1 MLTHSFTRILLASM
15 PPEVDNKRLQL
26 RRSTK
31 YADGRRLF
39 ADGLTT
45 GWQLRQL
52 VAAAFTVTG
61 VAVNLTTNALPR
73 LIQTAENH
81 LLLDQQSRR
90 QVVNESLVLLLDA
103 RAWTPIHLLCHTAR
117 RFSNSHI
124 SLTSLWSLWCQT
136 ETVKTSASVKNILN
150 RALSKQASWFY

>member
-1 MLTHSFTRILLASM
+1 
-15 PPEVDNKRLQL
+15 
-26 RRSTK
+26 
-31 YADGRRLF
+31 
-39 ADGLTT
+39 
-45 GWQLRQL
+45 

-103 RAWTPIHLLCHTAR
+103 RA
-117 RFSNSHI
+117 
-124 SLTSLWSLWCQT
+124 
-136 ETVKTSASVKNILN
+136 
-150 RALSKQASWFY
+150 